1 MMTGAIPI
9 CSENWL
15 ICHIDSAVNRKPKP
29 MISRLSTRMISG
41 ATTNIAAMAPRPR
54 GIVTKPVVIAG

>member
-1 MMTGAIPI
+1 MMTGAMPI

-15 ICHIDSAVNRKPKP
+15 ICHIDSAVSRKPNR

-41 ATTNIAAMAPRPR
+41 ATRNIAAMAPKPR
-54 GIVTKPVVIAG
+54 GIVTSPVVIAG